1 MDIFPDFGAV
11 GGQAELR
18 AIVGALLT
26 IVLILAV
33 LMLVICAAV
42 WAISSAN
49 GNITS
54 AVRARTGFLVSVGA
68 AALAGL
74 GVTWVDFLLGVG
86 ASI

>member
-1 MDIFPDFGAV
+1 
-11 GGQAELR
+11 
-18 AIVGALLT
+18 
-26 IVLILAV
+26 
-33 LMLVICAAV
+33 MLVICAAV

-74 GVTWVDFLLGVG
+74 GVTWINFLLGVG